1 MTNNKNKIYAL
12 TSCALV
18 TALICIFAPMSVP
31 IGPIPISL
39 TNLILYF
46 SIYLLGCKG
55 SSISYIVYILLG
67 IAGLP
72 IFSGYT
78 GGPAKVVG
86 PTGGYLLGFIF
97 ITVLSGLAFD
107 LIKGKLRIPLTIVAM
122 IVSTAICYLFG
133 TLWFMKQMECEFA
146 YALSVCVFPFI
157 PFDLGKIAIGTA
169 LGLAVRKPLLKQGL
183 IK

>member
-1 MTNNKNKIYAL
+1 MKKNNKLYMITSYAL
-12 TSCALV
+12 F

-46 SIYLLGCKG
+46 AVYIIGYKG
-55 SSISYIVYILLG
+55 TTISYFTYLLLG
-67 IAGLP
+67 IIGLP
-72 IFSGYT
+72 IFSGFV

-86 PTGGYLLGFIF
+86 PTGGYLVGFIF
-97 ITVLSGLAFD
+97 ITIFAGLVFDKTSGK
-107 LIKGKLRIPLTIVAM
+107 IRIPLTVVAM
-122 IVSTAICYLFG
+122 LITTAICYLFG
-133 TLWFMKQMECEFA
+133 TVWFVQQMECDYQ

-157 PFDLGKIAIGTA
+157 PFDVAKIVIATI
-169 LGLAVRKPLLKQGL
+169 LGLAVRKPLLKSGY